1 MTEHATPVDTVLDVD
16 ATVGQ
21 AVGRRM
27 LRAAGGV
34 ILVGH
39 GLVHLMG
46 VALLWHLAEPGELHY
61 ADVHPAPGTIPG
73 LLVGFTWLVAALAFV
88 LAGGLLV
95 AAHAEWR
102 RLALVASVLSVAVL
116 VPSASMA
123 AAGLVVDA
131 VVLAG
136 LTVGVAKARRSSTS
150 MARRETQP

>member
-1 MTEHATPVDTVLDVD
+1 MTEHATPMGTVLDVEP
-16 ATVGQ
+16 TVGQ
-21 AVGRRM
+21 PIGRRM
-27 LRAAGGV
+27 LRMGGGV
-34 ILVGH
+34 VLVGH

-61 ADVHPAPGTIPG
+61 ADVHPAPGTLPG

-95 AAHAEWR
+95 TRRAEWR
-102 RLALVASVLSVAVL
+102 RLALVASVLSGAVL

-136 LTVGVAKARRSSTS
+136 LTIGVVKARRSSTS
-150 MARRETQP
+150 MARRGTQP